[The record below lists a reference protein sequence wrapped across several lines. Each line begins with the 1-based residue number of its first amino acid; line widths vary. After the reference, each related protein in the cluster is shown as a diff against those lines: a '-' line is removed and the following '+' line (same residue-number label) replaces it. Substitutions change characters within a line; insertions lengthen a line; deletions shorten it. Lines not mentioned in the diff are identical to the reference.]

1 MFLLL
6 YTRKIEH
13 IMLYVEIIFIF
24 HFCQTSNI
32 YISLK
37 QYLLKFVVPCR
48 TFAINDSPP
57 TNKIW
62 AALLRRSRLCPASS
76 ILSQCLASRF
86 FSVFLIFLLLCGFQD
101 RACCVVLDNCFLRV
115 CTQNPTALTMSY
127 LYVYRLLSRA
137 LPIASNRFVTIL
149 RHLMLRMRLRKRL

>member
-1 MFLLL
+1 MQF
-6 YTRKIEH
+6 
-13 IMLYVEIIFIF
+13 VEIVFIS

-37 QYLLKFVVPCR
+37 QYQIKFVVPCR
-48 TFAINDSPP
+48 TYAINNSSP
-57 TNKIW
+57 TNKILGCFCCVVPGH
-62 AALLRRSRLCPASS
+62 LLRLQFCSVSRL
-76 ILSQCLASRF
+76 QM
-86 FSVFLIFLLLCGFQD
+86 FLGFPIFLLLCGFRD
-101 RACCVVLDNCFLRV
+101 RAWFVVLDSCFLIV

-127 LYVYRLLSRA
+127 LYVYWLLSRA